1 MGERSDSPGVGWV
14 LAGTVAI
21 AVAVGLTYWVTDD
34 PGPMSVPSTFQAAA
48 PDQPPTA
55 DPAGVADAMQR
66 VDTALSVVSGNLLRE
81 TGVLNRGDTQGYG
94 VATEKGGTYIV
105 EALCVA
111 GGPSLAS
118 IGLSY
123 DLGGDK
129 VMWSDL
135 ACDGSVHASLITA
148 DGKTTIGMHTDAD
161 QPVTF
166 AIRILQG

>member
-1 MGERSDSPGVGWV
+1 MGERSDSPAVGWV

-21 AVAVGLTYWVTDD
+21 AVVLGATYWVTDD
-34 PGPMSVPSTFQAAA
+34 PGPMSVPSTSQAAA
-48 PDQPPTA
+48 DQPPTA
-55 DPAGVADAMQR
+55 DPAVVTDPMRQ

-94 VATEKGGTYIV
+94 AATEKGSTYIA
-105 EALCVA
+105 EAVCVG

-129 VMWSDL
+129 PLRYDL
-135 ACDGSVHASLITA
+135 ACDGSVHASSSPPRAPPTS
-148 DGKTTIGMHTDAD
+148 GCTRTRTS
-161 QPVTF
+161 
-166 AIRILQG
+166 R